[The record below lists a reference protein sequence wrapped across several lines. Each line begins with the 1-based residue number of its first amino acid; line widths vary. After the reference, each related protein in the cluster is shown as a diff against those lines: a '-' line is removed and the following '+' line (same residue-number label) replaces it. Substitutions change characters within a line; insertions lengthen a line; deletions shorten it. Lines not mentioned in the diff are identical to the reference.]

1 MKLFPDERQT
11 IILNIL
17 KEDGKVMA
25 ADLALRLGAT
35 EATIRR
41 DLRQLAQQ
49 GRCKRTYGGA
59 LLPTPASGTPQMRLA
74 VSADE
79 KQALAQAALQIL
91 CPGQLLFLDAGSTH
105 LLLADLLPRDSG
117 LTVVTN
123 SVDIAA
129 RLLAK
134 PGIRTIMLGGELNEQ
149 VGGAVDIRALEQLAP
164 FRFDVAFIGV
174 CAFEAQSGF
183 GALHYQDAQ
192 FKQRLIAHAGSV
204 AVLCSS
210 DKPGRYAP
218 YRFMGAGDVD
228 YLVTLRSAHPEMEL
242 EIRQHGGA
250 VLHALPHTG
259 EDAHENRPCRTL
271 DN

>member
-41 DLRQLAQQ
+41 DLRELARQ

-59 LLPTPASGTPQMRLA
+59 LLPSPASGTPLMRLA
-74 VSADE
+74 ISADE

-123 SVDIAA
+123 SVDIAV

-149 VGGAVDIRALEQLAP
+149 TGGALDIRALEQLRP

-174 CAFEAQSGF
+174 CAFETQSGF

-192 FKQRLIAHAGSV
+192 FKQQLLAHTGSV

-210 DKPGRYAP
+210 DKPGRFAP

-228 YLVTLRSAHPEMEL
+228 YLVTLRGAHPEMEL

-250 VLHALPHTG
+250 LLYATPFEG
-259 EDAHENRPCRTL
+259 EKSRENSAYRTL
-271 DN
+271 DE